1 MHRVTVSYGWVY
13 TLCKWQK
20 GAITP
25 LALKKRSLPQSHA
38 LMDRLI
44 SKTLVAM
51 LTNSCNNPSH
61 WLIYL
66 EGWIWLTDT
75 WDSFYQGRDWTTYL
89 ISVIWAPH
97 SVLLQWQEG
106 KTELVDCF
114 LLQAPFTTISFTA
127 TFFQPPLLQPPSTF
141 ELLFSYAS
149 SSTLYP
155 CQSVAGWAEQRLAS
169 LLLFTPTATAPH
181 WPAVLQHFENF

>member
-1 MHRVTVSYGWVY
+1 MSKGVLLRWFCSYLSASFLPDVLPMHRVTVSYGWVY

-25 LALKKRSLPQSHA
+25 LAIKKRSLPQSHA

-44 SKTLVAM
+44 SKTLAAM

-66 EGWIWLTDT
+66 EGWILLADT
-75 WDSFYQGRDWTTYL
+75 WDSFYQGQDWTTYL
-89 ISVIWAPH
+89 VSVIWAPH
-97 SVLLQWQEG
+97 NVLLQWQEG

-127 TFFQPPLLQPPSTF
+127 TFFQPPLLQTPSTF

-155 CQSVAGWAEQRLAS
+155 CQ
-169 LLLFTPTATAPH
+169 
-181 WPAVLQHFENF
+181 